1 MPRSKQTAKGGAR
14 LVRLRLGP
22 TGASFLPSTRES
34 PADQGYT
41 DNLPVEFTESLLALP
56 STVEKQ
62 SGSSSKLP
70 LEQSSEPSSKRIRL
84 SSPVESCLLASF
96 DLYFEFP
103 KNTALSPPLPFLR
116 EDVGDHVK
124 MSLIEGDSWDAD
136 AADGKMLGLLFSKKT
151 AGRNDLFTALTLKSG
166 LADNKLDTCLDVHQ
180 ANESR
185 SLEGALWTKVD
196 MRLEQNQD
204 VLRLNICFHLH
215 WNTTQSPYSLR
226 SKKQRKISEQVLS
239 WLLPSS
245 QHGNTDEDIQT
256 TWTPLDF
263 YEAAH
268 VPSANDKVSE
278 SICVPGLTA
287 SLYPYQKRTLR
298 WLLNREGVEWPHPNP
313 DTSASPKPLNPDL
326 ELSNAF
332 SFREFQPES
341 SSRDIADHRPLFFSK
356 LHHAITYDTSQF
368 TQLDKPIK
376 GGILAEEMGLGK
388 TLEIVGLVLLHRRNL
403 DRDTPYVHV
412 NGHDLTSSGATLIVC
427 PESLRQQWLEEL
439 ERHAPHLMVS
449 YYPGRGHM
457 DRVVHGTTDETELV
471 THLAHQD
478 VVVTTYNV
486 LRNEIHYA
494 VQAPERSRRQERA
507 YPRPK
512 SPLVQI
518 SWWRVCLDEAQMIES
533 GVSSAA
539 LVARVLHRVNAW
551 GITGTPVKSDVKD
564 LLGLLL
570 FLRYE
575 PYCSSP
581 HIWNALTTQH
591 KELFRELF
599 NRISI
604 RHTKRL
610 VRNELAI
617 PPQKRFVITMPFT
630 AIEEQHYR
638 SLFSE
643 MADACG
649 MDIEGNPIIDEWNP
663 EYYEEGMRSW
673 LNRLRQTALHP
684 EVGIQNR
691 RALGHKAGPL
701 RTIDEVLTAMI
712 DSSDLAIRTEQRNY
726 LNAKLTHGQMLEN
739 GPRVKEALEIWQSV
753 QKLADSIVAKCR
765 TELAKAIFEAKQAQG
780 AADTGEEST
789 ANTDAAEDD
798 DDDDVEEGQT
808 KGKLG
813 EARMRLRNA
822 LETQHR
828 AVFFC
833 ANAFFQIKSNADLTV
848 PDSNEFQALQKT
860 EEDTYNAAQKI
871 RREILSE
878 NHKKATKHMTKLR
891 DLASSQSFVVVPEVK
906 PNDLKG
912 LESAPVIERVEE
924 LYGLLNL
931 QAGVIDD
938 WREAIIQLLLRPLV
952 DEDLEAELT
961 GDEFADSTLAQE
973 HLMVYVQL
981 LRAMI
986 ADRQTA
992 ISGLENALVR
1002 HELQTATTMAKNG
1015 EGPAPE
1021 KFLELVQVRSRM
1033 QPHIHG
1039 EIGSLRAASGALR
1052 TLLGKLPR
1060 ENDAKSRQNIEHEVI
1075 SRQIK
1080 DMQAQ
1085 ISSQSKTTQALEREC
1100 EKFTSAMNARLDY
1113 YRQLQHVS
1121 DSVEPYEGPKDEAAI
1136 TECITA
1142 QQTSHNK
1149 LTSMQG
1155 KHRYRKSTSS
1165 TIASVIGLPMNRR

>member
-1 MPRSKQTAKGGAR
+1 MR
-14 LVRLRLGP
+14 VRLGP
-22 TGASFLPSTRES
+22 SGAYSSWPVFTF
-34 PADQGYT
+34 PADQSSADT
-41 DNLPVEFTESLLALP
+41 LPPEIIESLLALP
-56 STVEKQ
+56 ETAARQPGELSE
-62 SGSSSKLP
+62 P
-70 LEQSSEPSSKRIRL
+70 SSEPPSKRIRL
-84 SSPVESCLLASF
+84 SGSVESLCLTSLHICLDLPREAS
-96 DLYFEFP
+96 P
-103 KNTALSPPLPFLR
+103 SQPLPIVR
-116 EDVGDHVK
+116 EDVGEHVRIGLTRGNPSHSD
-124 MSLIEGDSWDAD
+124 SLW
-136 AADGKMLGLLFSKKT
+136 LFFPKRLT
-151 AGRNDLFTALTLKSG
+151 GRNDMYVYLGMNPELLG
-166 LADNKLDTCLDVHQ
+166 EKLDVCLGVHQ

-185 SLEGALWTKVD
+185 WLEGALWTKIG
-196 MRLEQNQD
+196 
-204 VLRLNICFHLH
+204 LRLDQDQNSLRLDIFLQLY
-215 WNTTQSPYSLR
+215 WNTTHSPYSLR

-239 WLLPSS
+239 WLLPTREN
-245 QHGNTDEDIQT
+245 GNTADDGPM

-268 VPSANDKVSE
+268 VPPANDEVSD
-278 SICVPGLTA
+278 SISVPGLTA
-287 SLYPYQKRTLR
+287 SLYPYQKRTLQ
-298 WLLNREGVEWPHPNP
+298 WLLNREGVRWVHPNF
-313 DTSASPKPLNPDL
+313 DSSPGLKQLDAEGEVP
-326 ELSNAF
+326 NAF
-332 SFREFQPES
+332 SFSEFKPSSPS
-341 SSRDIADHRPLFFSK
+341 SSVDIAGHRPLYFSK
-356 LHHAITYDTSQF
+356 LHQAITRDTSQF
-368 TQLDKPIK
+368 AQVDKLIK

-388 TLEIVGLVLLHRRNL
+388 TLEIIGLVLLHRRIL
-403 DRDTPYVHV
+403 ERETPFVHV
-412 NGHDLTSSGATLIVC
+412 YGEDLMRSGATLIVC

-439 ERHAPHLMVS
+439 ERHAPQLMVS

-457 DRVVHGTTDETELV
+457 NRVVDGITDETELV

-478 VVVTTYNV
+478 VVVTTYNS

-494 VQAPERSRRQERA
+494 TKAPERARRQERA

-539 LVARVLHRVNAW
+539 LVAQVLHRVNAW
-551 GITGTPVKSDVKD
+551 GITGTPVKNDVKD

-591 KELFRELF
+591 KDLFRELF
-599 NRISI
+599 NGISI

-610 VRNELAI
+610 VRNELTI

-638 SLFSE
+638 SLFDE
-643 MADACG
+643 MTEACG
-649 MDIEGNPIIDEWNP
+649 MDMAGNPVVDEWNP
-663 EYYEEGMRSW
+663 EDYEEGMRSW

-684 EVGIQNR
+684 EVGVQNR

-712 DSSDLAIRTEQRNY
+712 DSSDLLIRTEQRNY
-726 LNAKLTHGQMLEN
+726 LNARLAHGQMLEN
-739 GPRVKEALEIWQSV
+739 GPRVKEALAIWQSV
-753 QKLADSIVAKCR
+753 QELADANVTKCR
-765 TELAKAIFEAKQAQG
+765 DELVKATLEARQAQG
-780 AADTGEEST
+780 AAENSEESNSN
-789 ANTDAAEDD
+789 ADAAE
-798 DDDDVEEGQT
+798 DDDDVEEGQS
-808 KGKLG
+808 KGKVG

-833 ANAFFQIKSNADLTV
+833 ANAFFQIKSNVDFTA
-848 PDSNEFQALQKT
+848 PDSAEFHALQKT

-878 NHKKATKHMTKLR
+878 NHRKATKHMKKLR
-891 DLASSQSFVVVPEVK
+891 DLASSQSFVVLPEAK

-912 LESAPVIERVEE
+912 LESASVVERVEE

-931 QAGVIDD
+931 QAGVLDD

-952 DEDLEAELT
+952 DEELEVELT
-961 GDEFADSTLAQE
+961 GDEFADSTLGQE

-1002 HELQTATTMAKNG
+1002 HELQTAMTMAKDG
-1015 EGPAPE
+1015 EGPAPD
-1021 KFLELVQVRSRM
+1021 KFLELVQVRSQM
-1033 QPHIHG
+1033 QPQLHG
-1039 EIGSLRAASGALR
+1039 EIGSLRAALGALR
-1052 TLLGKLPR
+1052 ALLGKLPR
-1060 ENDAKSRQNIEHEVI
+1060 DNDGKSRQSMEHEVI

-1085 ISSQSKTTQALEREC
+1085 ISSQTKAAQALEREC
-1100 EKFTSAMNARLDY
+1100 EKFTSAMNVRLDY
-1113 YRQLQHVS
+1113 YRQLQNVS

-1136 TECITA
+1136 AECIA
-1142 QQTSHNK
+1142 SEQASHNK
-1149 LTSMQG
+1149 LASLQG
-1155 KHRYRKSTSS
+1155 KHRYCKFTLLSARIEGHLVIRTVFWASS
-1165 TIASVIGLPMNRR
+1165 SLFGFDIMFSDFAQC